1 MPLASSAVAA
11 AVSWAASGARAG
23 AREPA
28 TRDGIAGASRGMPR
42 SRIRHERWV
51 SSARGPSTAFR
62 AVRGDEDDPG
72 SLDENDPPLS
82 PARAAADPR
91 RPSRDSR
98 SPVEPGPSY
107 YARPSR
113 ADVER
118 QSSSRREKAKAPN
131 GRRRRSRKGDVATL
145 ADGAEVFLI
154 TTAVGVTAMRASERA
169 DLDARRERARDR
181 LRLAT
186 AAEKAHSPLY
196 EHRVAVASAL
206 ADPAL
211 FAVPAGGW
219 LADIALVAA
228 VALGAV
234 LRRVAKDGG
243 AGSDP
248 GDFSVSRKAAAT
260 SESVLARVRRLESAH
275 DRVALASSRNARDLS
290 KVSTRVR
297 LVRRELSPALRKV
310 EAESAAREAEAA
322 ALDARVRRLGDELR
336 SSQRTVGALQGVTA
350 KQFGALAKALTE
362 VKGEIQSLARRA
374 SVPVD
379 DARVDAEKRE
389 GRRETATATEAVE
402 VDARSAT
409 TETAPPET
417 VRNLDAA
424 ETRASE
430 KVTAEPV
437 ADDET
442 NAFDAGGNVMRVRRR
457 RSLTFR
463 VGGVAKKRTRG
474 SAEGAAASAGDD
486 ADDADDADDDE
497 AASEAP

>member
-1 MPLASSAVAA
+1 M
-11 AVSWAASGARAG
+11 
-23 AREPA
+23 
-28 TRDGIAGASRGMPR
+28 
-42 SRIRHERWV
+42 

-72 SLDENDPPLS
+72 SLDEDDPPLS

-118 QSSSRREKAKAPN
+118 QSSRREKAKAPN
-131 GRRRRSRKGDVATL
+131 GRRRRSRKGDVETL

-154 TTAVGVTAMRASERA
+154 TTAVGSTAMRASERA
-169 DLDARRERARDR
+169 DLDARRSRARDR

-186 AAEKAHSPLY
+186 AAENAHSPSY

-234 LRRVAKDGG
+234 LRRVARDGG
-243 AGSDP
+243 AGSD
-248 GDFSVSRKAAAT
+248 FEKSRKAAAT

-362 VKGEIQSLARRA
+362 VKGEIKSLAKL
-374 SVPVD
+374 SMNPVD
-379 DARVDAEKRE
+379 DAAYVDAAKRE
-389 GRRETATATEAVE
+389 GRRETATATEAIE
-402 VDARSAT
+402 VDARFAT
-409 TETAPPET
+409 TEAAPPET
-417 VRNLDAA
+417 KTVRGLAGPA

-430 KVTAEPV
+430 KATAEPV

-463 VGGVAKKRTRG
+463 VGGVAKKKNKTRG
-474 SAEGAAASAGDD
+474 SAEGAAAAAGDD
-486 ADDADDADDDE
+486 ADDANDTNDDE

>member
-1 MPLASSAVAA
+1 
-11 AVSWAASGARAG
+11 
-23 AREPA
+23 
-28 TRDGIAGASRGMPR
+28 
-42 SRIRHERWV
+42 
-51 SSARGPSTAFR
+51 
-62 AVRGDEDDPG
+62 
-72 SLDENDPPLS
+72 
-82 PARAAADPR
+82 
-91 RPSRDSR
+91 
-98 SPVEPGPSY
+98 
-107 YARPSR
+107 
-113 ADVER
+113 
-118 QSSSRREKAKAPN
+118 
-131 GRRRRSRKGDVATL
+131 
-145 ADGAEVFLI
+145 
-154 TTAVGVTAMRASERA
+154 
-169 DLDARRERARDR
+169 
-181 LRLAT
+181 LAT
-186 AAEKAHSPLY
+186 AAEKAHSHSY

-474 SAEGAAASAGDD
+474 SAEGAAAAKGDD
-486 ADDADDADDDE
+486 ADDADDANDDE

>member
-1 MPLASSAVAA
+1 
-11 AVSWAASGARAG
+11 
-23 AREPA
+23 
-28 TRDGIAGASRGMPR
+28 
-42 SRIRHERWV
+42 V

-131 GRRRRSRKGDVATL
+131 GRRRRSRNKNGDVATL

-154 TTAVGVTAMRASERA
+154 TTAVGVTAMRSSERA
-169 DLDARRERARDR
+169 DLDARRSNARDR
-181 LRLAT
+181 LRLVT
-186 AAEKAHSPLY
+186 AENAHSHSPSY

-211 FAVPAGGW
+211 FAVPAHGW

-486 ADDADDADDDE
+486 ADDANDANDDE

>member
-1 MPLASSAVAA
+1 
-11 AVSWAASGARAG
+11 
-23 AREPA
+23 
-28 TRDGIAGASRGMPR
+28 MPR

-186 AAEKAHSPLY
+186 AAEKAHSHSY

-417 VRNLDAA
+417 ARGLDAA

-474 SAEGAAASAGDD
+474 SAEGAAAAKGDD
-486 ADDADDADDDE
+486 ADDADDANDDE

>member
-1 MPLASSAVAA
+1 
-11 AVSWAASGARAG
+11 
-23 AREPA
+23 
-28 TRDGIAGASRGMPR
+28 
-42 SRIRHERWV
+42 
-51 SSARGPSTAFR
+51 
-62 AVRGDEDDPG
+62 
-72 SLDENDPPLS
+72 
-82 PARAAADPR
+82 
-91 RPSRDSR
+91 
-98 SPVEPGPSY
+98 
-107 YARPSR
+107 
-113 ADVER
+113 
-118 QSSSRREKAKAPN
+118 
-131 GRRRRSRKGDVATL
+131 
-145 ADGAEVFLI
+145 
-154 TTAVGVTAMRASERA
+154 
-169 DLDARRERARDR
+169 
-181 LRLAT
+181 
-186 AAEKAHSPLY
+186 
-196 EHRVAVASAL
+196 L

-362 VKGEIQSLARRA
+362 VKGEIQTLARRA

-474 SAEGAAASAGDD
+474 SAEGAAAAKGDD
-486 ADDADDADDDE
+486 ADDADDANDDE

>member
-1 MPLASSAVAA
+1 MPLASSAVAT

-62 AVRGDEDDPG
+62 ADRGDEDDPG

-145 ADGAEVFLI
+145 ADGGEVFLI

-228 VALGAV
+228 VALGGV

-417 VRNLDAA
+417 VRDLDAA

-442 NAFDAGGNVMRVRRR
+442 NAFDAGGDVMRVRRR

>member
-1 MPLASSAVAA
+1 MPLASSVVAA

-463 VGGVAKKRTRG
+463 VGGEKKSFFSETRA
-474 SAEGAAASAGDD
+474 SAAAGDD
-486 ADDADDADDDE
+486 SDPAAGEDE

>member
-1 MPLASSAVAA
+1 
-11 AVSWAASGARAG
+11 
-23 AREPA
+23 
-28 TRDGIAGASRGMPR
+28 
-42 SRIRHERWV
+42 
-51 SSARGPSTAFR
+51 
-62 AVRGDEDDPG
+62 
-72 SLDENDPPLS
+72 
-82 PARAAADPR
+82 
-91 RPSRDSR
+91 
-98 SPVEPGPSY
+98 
-107 YARPSR
+107 
-113 ADVER
+113 
-118 QSSSRREKAKAPN
+118 
-131 GRRRRSRKGDVATL
+131 
-145 ADGAEVFLI
+145 
-154 TTAVGVTAMRASERA
+154 
-169 DLDARRERARDR
+169 
-181 LRLAT
+181 
-186 AAEKAHSPLY
+186 
-196 EHRVAVASAL
+196 
-206 ADPAL
+206 
-211 FAVPAGGW
+211 
-219 LADIALVAA
+219 
-228 VALGAV
+228 
-234 LRRVAKDGG
+234 
-243 AGSDP
+243 
-248 GDFSVSRKAAAT
+248 
-260 SESVLARVRRLESAH
+260 VLARVRRLESAH

-417 VRNLDAA
+417 VRDLDAA

-442 NAFDAGGNVMRVRRR
+442 NAFDAGGDVMRVRRR

>member
-1 MPLASSAVAA
+1 MPLASSAVAT

-28 TRDGIAGASRGMPR
+28 TSDGIAGASHGMPR

-118 QSSSRREKAKAPN
+118 RPSSRREKAKAPN

-145 ADGAEVFLI
+145 ADGGEVFLI

-228 VALGAV
+228 VALGSV

-362 VKGEIQSLARRA
+362 VKGEIQSLARLA

-417 VRNLDAA
+417 VRDLDAA

-442 NAFDAGGNVMRVRRR
+442 NAFDAGGDVMRVRRR

>member
-1 MPLASSAVAA
+1 M
-11 AVSWAASGARAG
+11 
-23 AREPA
+23 
-28 TRDGIAGASRGMPR
+28 
-42 SRIRHERWV
+42 

-145 ADGAEVFLI
+145 ADGGEVFLI

-243 AGSDP
+243 SGSDP

-424 ETRASE
+424 ETRGSE

>member
-1 MPLASSAVAA
+1 M
-11 AVSWAASGARAG
+11 
-23 AREPA
+23 
-28 TRDGIAGASRGMPR
+28 
-42 SRIRHERWV
+42 

-243 AGSDP
+243 SGSDP

>member
-1 MPLASSAVAA
+1 M
-11 AVSWAASGARAG
+11 
-23 AREPA
+23 
-28 TRDGIAGASRGMPR
+28 
-42 SRIRHERWV
+42 

-72 SLDENDPPLS
+72 SLDEDDPPLS

-118 QSSSRREKAKAPN
+118 QSSRLEKAKAPN
-131 GRRRRSRKGDVATL
+131 GRLRRSRKGDVATL

-169 DLDARRERARDR
+169 DLDARRSRARDR

-186 AAEKAHSPLY
+186 AAENAHSPSY

-234 LRRVAKDGG
+234 LRRVARDGG
-243 AGSDP
+243 AGSD
-248 GDFSVSRKAAAT
+248 FEKSRKAEAT

-362 VKGEIQSLARRA
+362 VKGEIKSLARL
-374 SVPVD
+374 SINPVD
-379 DARVDAEKRE
+379 DAACVDAAKRE

-402 VDARSAT
+402 VDARFAT
-409 TETAPPET
+409 TEAAPPET
-417 VRNLDAA
+417 VRGLDAA
-424 ETRASE
+424 ETRVSE
-430 KVTAEPV
+430 KATAEPV

-463 VGGVAKKRTRG
+463 VGGVAKKKKTRG
-474 SAEGAAASAGDD
+474 SAEGAAAAAGDD
-486 ADDADDADDDE
+486 ADDANDANDDE